1 MSSCS
6 KVLFLFDFYGVL
18 SSEIAPKWFSNH
30 IKDEEEASILKKI
43 KPYTYGFMIK
53 YDSCN

>member
-30 IKDEEEASILKKI
+30 IKDEEEASILKN
-43 KPYTYGFMIK
+43 Y
-53 YDSCN
+53 S